1 MKQFGID
8 ISTFQNGINLDKAKD
23 EGVSFAIIRGAFTG
37 YGSAKGKAKDDRF
50 EELYRNAKKS
60 GLNVGAYYFSRA
72 TSYEE
77 GKKEAEF
84 LYNNCLKGKTFEYP
98 IYMDV
103 EDTVYQNKVSKNAIN
118 DAIRGFCEYIESVG
132 GYVGVYCNLDWANN
146 KMDYGK
152 LSKKYDYWL
161 AYWGNEMPSRNTY
174 GNYGMW
180 QYGGETN
187 LIRGNTIA
195 GKVVDQNYSYKDYPS
210 IMKYNKLKDKTV
222 SKEDV
227 INLLTSLGFDYLDFT
242 SNDFEKIMNNY
253 DEETIKE
260 NAEYIKSLN
269 ISLDIFADNV
279 ELMYD
284 KQMKEKIEK
293 LTSIGKMPQDIYL
306 NPSVLTKYDL
316 NGLNN
321 AIDVL
326 KQSGLDAKNVPLI
339 AY

>member
-50 EELYRNAKKS
+50 EELYRYAKKS

-118 DAIRGFCEYIESVG
+118 DAIRGFCEYMESVG

-210 IMKYNKLKDKTV
+210 IMKYNKLNAWDDRNEVKEPEKTPITYIV
-222 SKEDV
+222 KSGD
-227 INLLTSLGFDYLDFT
+227 NLS
-242 SNDFEKIMNNY
+242 SIAEKYNTTWQKIYDDNKGIIGNNPNLIFKGQKLI
-253 DEETIKE
+253 IK
-260 NAEYIKSLN
+260 
-269 ISLDIFADNV
+269 
-279 ELMYD
+279 
-284 KQMKEKIEK
+284 
-293 LTSIGKMPQDIYL
+293 
-306 NPSVLTKYDL
+306 
-316 NGLNN
+316 
-321 AIDVL
+321 
-326 KQSGLDAKNVPLI
+326 
-339 AY
+339 